1 MATGNAKNFE
11 LKIGKTGLLIVIV
24 GMTTLLCAAF
34 LFGID
39 MGQNIDTY
47 PEKITAL
54 PQRALALV
62 WRPARIR
69 MAQQNIQQSNPPVAQ
84 EPPAA
89 AEKENIDLNYYK
101 TLTSKKGLTKADAF
115 KENQQVVVAVK
126 NEEEAQKGKFHIEP
140 QNQLVTQNQNAT
152 PKETIKEK
160 ENVKPKEVTKIKA
173 ETQTVI
179 QNKVETQNR
188 TVTPKENVK
197 EKKTL
202 QEKETIKQKEVPKME
217 TSAEEPKHVKH
228 KFIVQVA
235 SLKDKSKAY
244 QINKK
249 IDSLG
254 FKSKIIKTEIK
265 GKGIMYRVV
274 ASGLNDKEQAQQA
287 AKKISAKTG
296 TNCIVKKID
305 NEIKEN

>member
-1 MATGNAKNFE
+1 MATGNEKNFE
-11 LKIGKTGLLIVIV
+11 LKIGKTGLLIVV
-24 GMTTLLCAAF
+24 AGMTALLCATF

-39 MGQNIDTY
+39 VGQNIETY

-69 MAQQNIQQSNPPVAQ
+69 MAQQNAPQSNSTVVQEHTAVA
-84 EPPAA
+84 E
-89 AEKENIDLNYYK
+89 EENVDLTYHQ
-101 TLTSKKGLTKADAF
+101 TLTSKKGLANTDAF
-115 KENQQVVVAVK
+115 KEKQQVVVAVK
-126 NEEEAQKGKFHIEP
+126 NEEDAQKGKFHIET
-140 QNQLVTQNQNAT
+140 QNQLVTQNQTAI
-152 PKETIKEK
+152 PKETVKEK
-160 ENVKPKEVTKIKA
+160 ENVKPKEVAKIKA
-173 ETQTVI
+173 KTQTVT
-179 QNKVETQNR
+179 QNKVETQDR
-188 TVTPKENVK
+188 TVTQKENVK
-197 EKKTL
+197 EKETL
-202 QEKETIKQKEVPKME
+202 QEKETVKQKEVPKME
-217 TSAEEPKHVKH
+217 TGAEESQPVGH

-254 FKSKIIKTEIK
+254 FKSKIIKAEIK

-274 ASGLNDKEQAQQA
+274 ASDLNDKEQAKQA

-305 NEIKEN
+305 GNISEN

>member
-1 MATGNAKNFE
+1 MATGNEKKFE
-11 LKIGKTGLLIVIV
+11 LKIGKTGLFIVV
-24 GMTTLLCAAF
+24 AGMTALLCAAF

-39 MGQNIDTY
+39 VGQNIETY

-54 PQRALALV
+54 PQRALALF

-69 MAQQNIQQSNPPVAQ
+69 MAQQNAPQSNSTVVQ

-89 AEKENIDLNYYK
+89 AEKENVDLTYHQ
-101 TLTSKKGLTKADAF
+101 TLTSKKGLANTDAF
-115 KENQQVVVAVK
+115 KEKQQVVVAVK
-126 NEEEAQKGKFHIEP
+126 NEEDAQKGKFHIET
-140 QNQLVTQNQNAT
+140 QNQVVTQNEAAT
-152 PKETIKEK
+152 PKETVKEK
-160 ENVKPKEVTKIKA
+160 ESPK
-173 ETQTVI
+173 Q
-179 QNKVETQNR
+179 
-188 TVTPKENVK
+188 
-197 EKKTL
+197 
-202 QEKETIKQKEVPKME
+202 KETVKQKEVPKME
-217 TSAEEPKHVKH
+217 TNAEELQPVKH

-254 FKSKIIKTEIK
+254 FKSKIIKAEIK

-274 ASGLNDKEQAQQA
+274 ASDLNDKEQAQQA

-305 NEIKEN
+305 SNISEN

>member
-11 LKIGKTGLLIVIV
+11 LKIGKTGLFIVIAV
-24 GMTTLLCAAF
+24 MAALLCAAF

-39 MGQNIDTY
+39 MGQNIETY

-69 MAQQNIQQSNPPVAQ
+69 MAQQNVQQSNSPVAQ

-89 AEKENIDLNYYK
+89 AEEENIDLNYYK
-101 TLTSKKGLTKADAF
+101 TLTSKKGLAKADAF
-115 KENQQVVVAVK
+115 KENQQVVVTVK

-140 QNQLVTQNQNAT
+140 QNQLVTQNQTAT
-152 PKETIKEK
+152 PKET
-160 ENVKPKEVTKIKA
+160 
-173 ETQTVI
+173 
-179 QNKVETQNR
+179 
-188 TVTPKENVK
+188 VK

-202 QEKETIKQKEVPKME
+202 QEKETVKQKEVPKME
-217 TSAEEPKHVKH
+217 TSAEESNHVKH

-296 TNCIVKKID
+296 SNCIVKRID
-305 NEIKEN
+305 NETKEN